1 MRGAIVAD
9 VRIPMNLLLHKW
21 RWVKF
26 SLFYQDGGHWLSSL
40 IGHYER
46 RNKAAVFAQNS
57 KQWKNSTIVAK
68 MCYGIILEL
77 RWRFGHWLA
86 NPLTNQRTVSWQE
99 IAGCHTYFHLK
110 SKPTMPIDR
119 SFKIRI
125 NGFLKKIW
133 RPRVQRN
140 LDF

>member
-1 MRGAIVAD
+1 MSSWWGGAIVAD

-46 RNKAAVFAQNS
+46 RNKVAVFAQNS

-86 NPLTNQRTVSWQE
+86 NLAGWNQSEGSFLAGNSW
-99 IAGCHTYFHLK
+99 TSYFHLK
-110 SKPTMPIDR
+110 SKPPMPID
-119 SFKIRI
+119 SKLESKVFC
-125 NGFLKKIW
+125 F
-133 RPRVQRN
+133 
-140 LDF
+140 

>member
-1 MRGAIVAD
+1 MGIYCPADEGGAIVAD

-46 RNKAAVFAQNS
+46 RNKVAVFAQNS

-86 NPLTNQRTVSWQE
+86 NPLTQCATDTVSVSVSAD
-99 IAGCHTYFHLK
+99 ISVSVSLSVSADT
-110 SKPTMPIDR
+110 
-119 SFKIRI
+119 
-125 NGFLKKIW
+125 
-133 RPRVQRN
+133 
-140 LDF
+140 DFYIGR